1 MISQGDDPRS
11 AGALAYDSA
20 ERRTVRA
27 AELRSVA
34 DGEAVEAQMA
44 ADHCQATP
52 ATAAVVNGGP
62 RRAPTARKA
71 RPATSKPAAGAGIQ
85 GDSSVPWWV
94 LRSVWGVQRSPGR
107 GSASQIRAGA
117 VAAVSPAL
125 AVAGPWGRWRCG
137 PGCYRGRRRRRERF
151 LPGPARTRR
160 RRQPAGGDR
169 RRDRRPQLHSR
180 RRRRI
185 AQTPRRH
192 QSLVRSRRHRPHRER
207 QTPR

>member
-1 MISQGDDPRS
+1 VVQRARIEHKVTDASPTLTVPTAKSDNAPTWRDGDLAGDDPRS

-71 RPATSKPAAGAGIQ
+71 APGTS
-85 GDSSVPWWV
+85 
-94 LRSVWGVQRSPGR
+94 
-107 GSASQIRAGA
+107 
-117 VAAVSPAL
+117 
-125 AVAGPWGRWRCG
+125 
-137 PGCYRGRRRRRERF
+137 
-151 LPGPARTRR
+151 
-160 RRQPAGGDR
+160 
-169 RRDRRPQLHSR
+169 RDRSR
-180 RRRRI
+180 QQAGR
-185 AQTPRRH
+185 
-192 QSLVRSRRHRPHRER
+192 
-207 QTPR
+207 